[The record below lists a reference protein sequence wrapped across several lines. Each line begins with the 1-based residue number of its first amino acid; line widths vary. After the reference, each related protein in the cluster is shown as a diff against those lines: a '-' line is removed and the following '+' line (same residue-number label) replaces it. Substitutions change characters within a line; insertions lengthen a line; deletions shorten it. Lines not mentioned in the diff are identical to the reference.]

1 MAPAAGPA
9 WAGADR
15 IALRRRKPRVHIQTD
30 LDDRAG
36 KFYLVDGDLE

>member
-1 MAPAAGPA
+1 MAPVVELA

-15 IALRRRKPRVHIQTD
+15 IALRDIEPHVHIQTD
-30 LDDRAG
+30 LDDRPG